1 MRIRSICA
9 VPAIIGLALL
19 LSACDGPADNRN
31 IVSSSG
37 VSQQSVKVHV
47 GSDGWTTEQRN
58 VRDRLLEDNKPG
70 ATKHLYV
77 VSPMSGQVLI
87 YSTVRG
93 KVTSSGKRLAPLSVA
108 AQGGEAVSTELGG
121 VRVNLGGETYRTGE
135 VIQDDGT
142 YGSSVPYIYWWDTKG
157 IYHQHFFTG
166 GQIIHVSSK
175 PIVVNSVTINLEEL
189 QTAPVDEK

>member
-1 MRIRSICA
+1 MHYGKLCLVALA
-9 VPAIIGLALL
+9 VILAG
-19 LSACDGPADNRN
+19 CDGPADNRK

-37 VSQQSVKVHV
+37 ISQQSVKVHV

-70 ATKHLYV
+70 AIKHLYII
-77 VSPMSGQVLI
+77 SPMSGQVLL
-87 YSTVRG
+87 YNTVRG

-108 AQGGEAVSTELGG
+108 AQGGELVNSELGG

-166 GQIIHVSSK
+166 GQIIHVSAK
-175 PIVVNSVTINLEEL
+175 PIAVNSVTINLEEL
-189 QTAPVDEK
+189 QTMPADEK

>member
-9 VPAIIGLALL
+9 VPTLIGLALAL
-19 LSACDGPADNRN
+19 AACDGPADNRK

-37 VSQQSVKVHV
+37 ISQQSVKVHV

-70 ATKHLYV
+70 VIKHLYV

-108 AQGGEAVSTELGG
+108 AQGGEMVSSELGG

-166 GQIIHVSSK
+166 GQIIHVSAK